1 MAALFR
7 DIGTNINACSVLC
20 HACIHL
26 LAYMHACGAG
36 VQAHVGF
43 TTQCLYAKLAAS
55 THRLLDSILFF
66 MNEVLYC

>member
-36 VQAHVGF
+36 VLPRTGPCGLYYSVPIWEISRVYTW
-43 TTQCLYAKLAAS
+43 TTRLY
-55 THRLLDSILFF
+55 TFF
-66 MNEVLYC
+66 NE